1 MIDLR
6 LAARRAPALHVACA
20 VWALLLLGGTVS
32 HANAQEDEGVRLG
45 ITYRPG
51 YVPALAITNMQSEGP
66 FATVAAAIDSILVRD
81 LDFSDRFEL
90 LPVPDS
96 LRVGSG
102 VNYGLWNQL
111 GAVWLVEGTLGVS
124 GGQAILR
131 VGLHD
136 VVYGSLKEVQA
147 FTLPPVSSGE
157 FRMAVHRISDAI
169 VDWATGEPG
178 MAASRIA
185 FARRTADGTWDI
197 HMIDSDGFGQQRL
210 THQNA
215 LVFSP
220 SFAPDGE
227 ALAYQYQSNAGD
239 RSEIHVMDL
248 DSGRTRT
255 VAGGSTLH
263 LTPGF
268 APDGSRILFARST
281 SGGTEIFEVDREGG
295 SARPLTSTAAGDAL
309 GPSMAPDGRR
319 FAFTA
324 SAVGAPQIY
333 VQDGAGSRPRLV
345 SRFVRGADSYAT
357 SADWNPRDERIVYQS
372 RVQGQFQIVV
382 VNADGSEMRL
392 LTEQGRNEDPS
403 WAPDGRHIV
412 YASDRGGY
420 RGLWVLDTV
429 SGRARNLVRNQNDQ
443 LPDWSGATL
452 ERP

>member
-1 MIDLR
+1 MDDRWGGGGGGGALR
-6 LAARRAPALHVACA
+6 AASFWL
-20 VWALLLLGGTVS
+20 ALLLLGCVHSVAVG
-32 HANAQEDEGVRLG
+32 QEDEGVRLG

-51 YVPALAITNMQSEGP
+51 YVPALAITDVQSEGP
-66 FATVAAAIDSILVRD
+66 FASVAAAIDSILVRD
-81 LDFSDRFEL
+81 LDYSDRFEL

-136 VVYGSLKEVQA
+136 VVYGSLKEVRA
-147 FTLPPVSSGE
+147 FTLPPVASSG
-157 FRMAVHRISDAI
+157 FRMAVHRVSDAI
-169 VDWATGEPG
+169 VQWATGEPG

-185 FARRTADGTWDI
+185 FARQASDATWDI
-197 HMIDSDGFGQQRL
+197 YAIDSDGFGLTRL
-210 THQNA
+210 TRQNA
-215 LVFSP
+215 FVFSP
-220 SFAPDGE
+220 AFSPSGE
-227 ALAYQYQSNAGD
+227 QVVYQYQSNDGSQSAI
-239 RSEIHVMDL
+239 RLFDL
-248 DSGRTRT
+248 ASGATST
-255 VAGGSTLH
+255 VVGGSTLH
-263 LTPGF
+263 LTPTF

-281 SGGTEIFEVDREGG
+281 SGGTEVFEVDRDGG
-295 SARPLTSTAAGDAL
+295 TPRALTSTPGGDAL
-309 GPSMAPDGRR
+309 GPSLAADGRR

-333 VQDGAGSRPRLV
+333 VQDGAGARARLV

-357 SADWNPRDERIVYQS
+357 SVDWNPKDDRLVYQS

-412 YASDRGGY
+412 FASDRGGY

-429 SGRARNLVRNQNDQ
+429 SGRMRNLVRNQNDQ
-443 LPDWSGATL
+443 LPDWSGAVM
-452 ERP
+452 ENR

>member
-1 MIDLR
+1 MVR
-6 LAARRAPALHVACA
+6 QGSAMRPGLAGVVVRTSL
-20 VWALLLLGGTVS
+20 ALLLLGGMAS
-32 HANAQEDEGVRLG
+32 PGFAQEDEGVRLG

-51 YVPALAITNMQSEGP
+51 YVPALAITQIRSEGP
-66 FATVAAAIDSILVRD
+66 FAAVASAIDSILVRD
-81 LDFSDRFEL
+81 LDYSDRFEL
-90 LPVPDS
+90 LSVPDS

-111 GAVWLVEGTLGVS
+111 GAVWLVEGALSVG

-147 FTLPPVSSGE
+147 FTLPPVASSD

-169 VDWATGEPG
+169 VEWATGEPG

-185 FARRTADGTWDI
+185 FARRGPEGTWDI
-197 HMIDSDGFGQQRL
+197 HVIDSDGFGLRRL
-210 THQNA
+210 THRNA

-220 SFAPDGE
+220 SFAPDGRS
-227 ALAYQYQSNAGD
+227 LAYQYQSNEGD
-239 RSEIHVMDL
+239 RSEIHVLDL
-248 DSGRTRT
+248 GSGGTRT
-255 VAGGSTLH
+255 LVGGSTLH
-263 LTPGF
+263 LTPAF
-268 APDGSRILFARST
+268 SPDGSRILFARST
-281 SGGTEIFEVDREGG
+281 SGGMEIFEVDRDGG
-295 SARPLTSTAAGDAL
+295 GARALTSTAAGDAL

-333 VQDGAGSRPRLV
+333 VQDDAGARPRLI

-357 SADWNPRDERIVYQS
+357 SPDWNPRDDRIVYQS

-392 LTEQGRNEDPS
+392 LTEEGRNEDPS
-403 WAPDGRHIV
+403 WAPDGRHLV

-429 SGRARNLVRNQNDQ
+429 SGRTRNLVRNQNDQ
-443 LPDWSGATL
+443 LPDWSSAV
-452 ERP
+452 R